1 MTESDVNAAILS
13 KNTRMYTVQRTSRS
27 EFVRIRTHQYHV
39 HHWGTPQPGVP
50 SLLML
55 HGWMDVGASFQFV
68 VDALESTTLA
78 GRHMVAPDWRGYGLT
93 HHVSNTARRCQ
104 GDDTDNYW
112 LPDYMADLDF
122 LMDHVSPNA
131 QVDLLGHSLG
141 GNVVMSYA
149 GVRAKRIR
157 RLINLEG
164 FGMPETQPA
173 QAPTRYA
180 QWFDQLKQFHQ
191 GEMALRAYPAL
202 SGVASRLMKTNPRL
216 SQDKADWLAQHWS
229 AKNTAGEFE
238 ILGDPAHKIVNANL
252 ARLEET
258 LALYQR
264 ISMPLLAIEASDDS
278 MTGWYK
284 GRYTLADYHERLK
297 QVPQVRIERIED
309 AGHMLHHDQPAQLAA
324 LLAGFLSV

>member
-1 MTESDVNAAILS
+1 
-13 KNTRMYTVQRTSRS
+13 MYSPSRQS
-27 EFVRIRTHQYHV
+27 ISRFLRIRTHNYHIRE
-39 HHWGTPQPGVP
+39 WGQAQPGSP
-50 SLLML
+50 SLVMV
-55 HGWMDVGASFQFV
+55 HGWMDVAASFQFV
-68 VDALESTTLA
+68 VDALEDTQLR
-78 GRHMVAPDWRGYGLT
+78 GRHIISPDWRGYGLT
-93 HHVSNTARRCQ
+93 HHVNNASKSCI
-104 GDDTDNYW
+104 GEDTDNYW

-122 LMDHVSPNA
+122 LVDQVSPEA
-131 QVDLLGHSLG
+131 QIDLLGHSLG

-149 GVRAKRIR
+149 GVRAQRIR
-157 RLINLEG
+157 RLVNLEG
-164 FGMPETQPA
+164 FGMPETKAQ

-191 GEMALRAYPAL
+191 GEMAMRAYPAL

-229 AKNTAGEFE
+229 AQNAAGQYQ
-238 ILGDPAHKIVNANL
+238 ILGDPAHKIVNANIS
-252 ARLEET
+252 RVEET

-297 QVPQVRIERIED
+297 QVPHARIERIED
-309 AGHMLHHDQPAQLAA
+309 AGHMLHHDQPEKLAA
-324 LLAGFLSV
+324 LLSGFLA